1 MAKIIRLSAE
11 LANQIAAGEVV
22 ERPASAVKE
31 LIENALDAG
40 ARRISVTIE
49 LGGKRFISV
58 EDDGEGMSPDEAIL
72 ALERHATSKLTKSSD
87 LAAIHTLGFRGEALP
102 SVASVCRLKLRTC
115 GRGQVAGTLIEVN
128 GGVTTSVREVG
139 APVGTLVEI
148 RDLFFNMPARRKFL
162 KSDRAESARVSK
174 LVTQL
179 ALGYPEV
186 GFSLKSSGRQVM
198 QCGPAETV
206 TERFYQLYGD
216 RPDLLEVKKKVGEI
230 TIRGYVAGLANQ
242 RPSRGPQ
249 NIFVNRRIVKDR
261 TVAHAII
268 DSYSR
273 ATIKERRPEVHLF
286 IEVPADRV
294 DVNVHPMKA
303 EVRFLD
309 QSFVHEVLRRT
320 LTEALGE
327 SGPSQLHSKLMPTEL
342 NEPKASP
349 IPGVMVGA
357 SIPSRWTPVAAAFV
371 RESPAT
377 LIPGNVLENDVVTSV
392 SQSGGGIKPMIAL
405 GQFRDTFIVAVD
417 EEGIVVVDQHVAHE
431 RVLFERVMTR
441 LSSGRLESQR
451 LLQPILLKLSVGQ
464 RQGLA
469 THVEALTQIGF
480 DIEPFGGEDVRVRAV
495 PALLTLSDCENAI
508 RLLANDLDEL
518 DASQGVDE
526 ALRQIAATTAC
537 HAAVKAN
544 DSLTSEKM
552 RYILDELGR
561 TSYSTVC
568 PHGRP
573 VLLRLGRRE
582 IERGF
587 ERS

>member
-40 ARRISVTIE
+40 ARRIGVTLE

-58 EDDGEGMSPDEAIL
+58 EDDGEGMSPEEAIL
-72 ALERHATSKLTKSSD
+72 ALERHATSKLVKSSD

-102 SVASVCRLKLRTC
+102 SVASVCHLKLRTC
-115 GRGQVAGTLIEVN
+115 RRGQVAGTLVDVS

-186 GFSLKSSGRQVM
+186 GFSLKSSGRKVV
-198 QCGPAETV
+198 QCAPAKTV
-206 TERFYQLYGD
+206 TERFYQLYGE
-216 RPDLLEVKKKVGEI
+216 RPDLLEVKKEAGGI
-230 TIRGYVAGLANQ
+230 AISGYAAALANQ

-286 IEVPADRV
+286 IEIPADRV

-309 QSFVHEVLRRT
+309 QSLVHEVLRRA

-327 SGPSQLHSKLMPTEL
+327 SGPSQLHSQLMPTEL
-342 NEPKASP
+342 NEPKVSP
-349 IPGVMVGA
+349 IPEVMAGA

-371 RESPAT
+371 RGSPAT
-377 LIPGNVLENDVVTSV
+377 LTPGNASEKEVTTSV
-392 SQSGGGIKPMIAL
+392 LQPGAGIKPMIAL

-441 LSSGRLESQR
+441 LSSGGLESQR
-451 LLQPILLKLSVGQ
+451 LLEPILIKLSVSQ
-464 RQGLA
+464 REGLA
-469 THVEALTQIGF
+469 THIEALTQIGF
-480 DIEPFGGEDVRVRAV
+480 DIEPFGQEDVRVRTV
-495 PALLTLSDCENAI
+495 PVLLTLDDCENAI
-508 RLLANDLDEL
+508 RVLADDLDGL
-518 DASQGVDE
+518 DASHGVNE
-526 ALRQIAATTAC
+526 ALRRIAATTAC

-544 DSLTSEKM
+544 DPLTSEKM

>member
-1 MAKIIRLSAE
+1 
-11 LANQIAAGEVV
+11 
-22 ERPASAVKE
+22 
-31 LIENALDAG
+31 
-40 ARRISVTIE
+40 
-49 LGGKRFISV
+49 
-58 EDDGEGMSPDEAIL
+58 
-72 ALERHATSKLTKSSD
+72 
-87 LAAIHTLGFRGEALP
+87 
-102 SVASVCRLKLRTC
+102 
-115 GRGQVAGTLIEVN
+115 
-128 GGVTTSVREVG
+128 
-139 APVGTLVEI
+139 
-148 RDLFFNMPARRKFL
+148 
-162 KSDRAESARVSK
+162 
-174 LVTQL
+174 
-179 ALGYPEV
+179 
-186 GFSLKSSGRQVM
+186 
-198 QCGPAETV
+198 
-206 TERFYQLYGD
+206 
-216 RPDLLEVKKKVGEI
+216 
-230 TIRGYVAGLANQ
+230 
-242 RPSRGPQ
+242 
-249 NIFVNRRIVKDR
+249 
-261 TVAHAII
+261 
-268 DSYSR
+268 
-273 ATIKERRPEVHLF
+273 
-286 IEVPADRV
+286 
-294 DVNVHPMKA
+294 
-303 EVRFLD
+303 
-309 QSFVHEVLRRT
+309 
-320 LTEALGE
+320 
-327 SGPSQLHSKLMPTEL
+327 
-342 NEPKASP
+342 
-349 IPGVMVGA
+349 
-357 SIPSRWTPVAAAFV
+357 
-371 RESPAT
+371 
-377 LIPGNVLENDVVTSV
+377 
-392 SQSGGGIKPMIAL
+392 
-405 GQFRDTFIVAVD
+405 
-417 EEGIVVVDQHVAHE
+417 VVDQHVAHE